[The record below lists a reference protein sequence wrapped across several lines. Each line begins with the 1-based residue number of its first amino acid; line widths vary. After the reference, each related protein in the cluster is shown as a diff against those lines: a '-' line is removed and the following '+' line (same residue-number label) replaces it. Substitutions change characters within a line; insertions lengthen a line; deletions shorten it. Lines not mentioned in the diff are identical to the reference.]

1 MVHYVAFPPCFRN
14 EEESI
19 LSQDPR
25 IIPAD
30 LLAITAPD
38 VGSSAG
44 SARARPGVFY
54 GNGNSDHMI
63 VGSGNYVS
71 FEDEE
76 TKVAAPANGI
86 VISKRK
92 INAIE
97 LPTLQKR
104 IRHAS

>member
-1 MVHYVAFPPCFRN
+1 M
-14 EEESI
+14 
-19 LSQDPR
+19 SQDPR

-30 LLAITAPD
+30 LLAITASD
-38 VGSSAG
+38 VGSSGG
-44 SARARPGVFY
+44 SARARPGVSHS
-54 GNGNSDHMI
+54 NGNSDHMI
-63 VGSGNYVS
+63 MGSGNYVS

-76 TKVAAPANGI
+76 TKVAAAANGI
-86 VISKRK
+86 TSSKRK